1 MYASLTSDPCP
12 EAAHSS
18 PGPGHSHGAAQPGPA
33 GPARSRRRPA
43 PGRRRPP
50 RPSGRCAPGRRGRTG
65 LRSRI
70 RVCTRINP
78 LLQLG
83 FRRRAVEVIAI
94 QICAASQ
101 RGSRYWRKTSA
112 RYGEAGPKRALCVEV
127 GTKGQV
133 ISRTDSYLSSSR
145 TKETFTLTRK
155 FLTWLFSTVA

>member
-1 MYASLTSDPCP
+1 MAEVACRVLGGDGVECGAESLMQRLGGARGNT
-12 EAAHSS
+12 AQLGFQL
-18 PGPGHSHGAAQPGPA
+18 GPGGLDGAQV
-33 GPARSRRRPA
+33 RRV
-43 PGRRRPP
+43 
-50 RPSGRCAPGRRGRTG
+50 
-65 LRSRI
+65 

-133 ISRTDSYLSSSR
+133 ISRTDS
-145 TKETFTLTRK
+145 
-155 FLTWLFSTVA
+155 

>member
-1 MYASLTSDPCP
+1 MPDGVLALFADKASLHPDT
-12 EAAHSS
+12 
-18 PGPGHSHGAAQPGPA
+18 
-33 GPARSRRRPA
+33 PA
-43 PGRRRPP
+43 PVPEGELPAQMALLLPFEARLLRRL
-50 RPSGRCAPGRRGRTG
+50 APALIRQVEAGARAWVAFPNDDAHMRAAVALNG
-65 LRSRI
+65 L

-101 RGSRYWRKTSA
+101 RGSRYWRKTSV

-133 ISRTDSYLSSSR
+133 ISRTDSQPGVHR
-145 TKETFTLTRK
+145 R
-155 FLTWLFSTVA
+155 APGAG